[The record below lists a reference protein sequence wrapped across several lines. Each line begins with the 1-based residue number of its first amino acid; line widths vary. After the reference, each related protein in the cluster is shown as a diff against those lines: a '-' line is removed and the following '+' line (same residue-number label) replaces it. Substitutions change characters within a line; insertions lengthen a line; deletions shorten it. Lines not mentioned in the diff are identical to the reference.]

1 MDIVFS
7 GVPLTV
13 YKEGVVKIKN
23 EIAEPIFDVDVFLK
37 ICINNRYYKIQ
48 DIIAMVYMEYD
59 ISEKDRFV
67 THIDKNP
74 RNNHVSNLKIERMG
88 SKRKVENLTVG

>member
-1 MDIVFS
+1 
-7 GVPLTV
+7 
-13 YKEGVVKIKN
+13 
-23 EIAEPIFDVDVFLK
+23 
-37 ICINNRYYKIQ
+37 
-48 DIIAMVYMEYD
+48 MVYMEYD